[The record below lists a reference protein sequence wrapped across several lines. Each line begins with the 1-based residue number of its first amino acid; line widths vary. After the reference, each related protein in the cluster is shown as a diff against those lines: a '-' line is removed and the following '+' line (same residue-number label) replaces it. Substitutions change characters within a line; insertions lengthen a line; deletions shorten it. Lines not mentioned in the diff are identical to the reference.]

1 MEGQVF
7 IPATAQ
13 FVQLYAAHEGIL
25 VSWLAHSLL
34 SRKTTYV
41 QQNAAPRQ
49 IFNCTISA
57 DQLGPM
63 GCMAILGSVTSR
75 PRHSIYFIWGA
86 EILITYLLYT
96 CLKS

>member
-7 IPATAQ
+7 IPETAQ

-41 QQNAAPRQ
+41 QQNTAPRQ
-49 IFNCTISA
+49 IFFFFF
-57 DQLGPM
+57 
-63 GCMAILGSVTSR
+63 CMHHFSWSTWANGMYGHTGKC
-75 PRHSIYFIWGA
+75 YF
-86 EILITYLLYT
+86 
-96 CLKS
+96 